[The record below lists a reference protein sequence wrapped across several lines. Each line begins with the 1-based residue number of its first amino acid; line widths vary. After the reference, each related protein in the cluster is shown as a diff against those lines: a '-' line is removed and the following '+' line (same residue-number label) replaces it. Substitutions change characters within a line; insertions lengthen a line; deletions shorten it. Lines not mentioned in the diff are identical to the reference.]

1 MRCLA
6 PISAAAA
13 ELGATELAYAR
24 LCTKPSQT
32 HAHLVCHS
40 WLQASPRATQA
51 SNSLSPDREYAPT
64 TIANMQDTHATRRGL
79 LCPQLYERGAERP
92 VSSLPDTHS
101 KTGHLLHLIRPRFCL
116 LNTPKLH
123 RFHTG
128 CSPLQKNQPHK
139 HQHVSL
145 CCACRKNGVRSCARP
160 FGCMQCHPVP
170 ARAFNRQHGQ
180 RNRCALVQQ
189 QLLQLPAA

>member
-64 TIANMQDTHATRRGL
+64 TIANMQDTHATRRGP

-116 LNTPKLH
+116 LTLQNYIGSTQDVHPCKKINRTNTS
-123 RFHTG
+123 T
-128 CSPLQKNQPHK
+128 
-139 HQHVSL
+139 
-145 CCACRKNGVRSCARP
+145 RP
-160 FGCMQCHPVP
+160 CVVLAERMV
-170 ARAFNRQHGQ
+170 
-180 RNRCALVQQ
+180 
-189 QLLQLPAA
+189 